1 MKTLVI
7 LPLTKTQA
15 LQSFLNLILIQELF
29 LYFKV
34 TVPCHLFVAVL
45 PLGAA
50 TQQWEVDEEEPVTRI
65 SGQKSCKPHCRK
77 TKEN

>member
-1 MKTLVI
+1 MTQ
-7 LPLTKTQA
+7 TQA

-34 TVPCHLFVAVL
+34 TVPCLLFVAVL

-50 TQQWEVDEEEPVTRI
+50 TQQWEVDEEKPVTGI
-65 SGQKSCKPHCRK
+65 SGQKSCKSHCTK